1 MSDTTPRE
9 TGGVR
14 ARERLSPIQR
24 AYLVGGRDGLE
35 LSGPARYYLSCD
47 LAPDRA
53 AGIGDRLRRLVRDNT
68 VLRLREAPDL
78 SLTELAEDV
87 ARDVDARLRWVDD
100 ADFDAADDEV
110 RRACTSDAF
119 AFGDWPRFEVSVV
132 RSAHRARLHLVY
144 SLWLMDAASLG
155 VFLTELVAAGD
166 ETADRTST
174 DAAPST
180 VPASTGPAPSAVP
193 ASTDPAPSAV
203 PASGHRTP
211 SAVPAS
217 PRPAPAG
224 GVRPAPRRDRS
235 ARDERFWRARAAGLP
250 DAAEL
255 PLRPA
260 WRSAG
265 PAVSHRVVT
274 LAPATAARIDALASH
289 HALTPSMVYLAA
301 YGAVLGRLGGGSP
314 HTVTV
319 LHSRHTGPV
328 VPSSLGNRGSTMP
341 LEIPETTGQSFLDL
355 ARTVQSRYLGQAMH
369 GSLSGAEIARLAD
382 PAADLRRLAHP
393 FAFTALDVDSAREA
407 ALGLRRRWDDVQ
419 LRVPQVLIDHQV
431 VRESD
436 GTVRLGF
443 DWRTDCFDDG
453 FAEDFVARCE
463 EFVHELAASGEHW
476 TRRPARSPEPRAPR
490 TPTKTTPPADTLHH
504 RVLSRAADRPDA
516 PAVHDERGTLS
527 YAELTGQAHALA
539 ESLLDAGARPGDRV
553 AVHLPR
559 GRGQVVAM
567 LGGLLAGCTYVPLDH
582 ATPDGRL
589 DGIARRGAVRFA
601 VTAGGPAE
609 DARWAERGVRPLALP
624 AHGSVAGTPRP
635 AAAPHHPTA
644 YVIFTS
650 GSTGEP
656 KGVVISHTA
665 VLNTI
670 DAVNAEFGVTE
681 ADRVL
686 SVSSA
691 GFDLSVYDVFGPL
704 VRGGS
709 VVMLSEE
716 SAKSPSR
723 WAGLIER
730 HGVTLWNSAPALAS
744 LLAEERAAVPSVR
757 AFLLSGD
764 WIPLT
769 LPAALRRLAP
779 EAEVCSL
786 GGATEGSIWSV
797 FHRVGE
803 ADADGRSIPYGR
815 ALPGQEILVL
825 DAERREC
832 PDWQIG
838 EIHIAGAGVAD
849 GYANDPVKTAAAF
862 DDDPVYGR
870 LYRTGDRGRRHPGGV
885 VEFLGRTDSQVK
897 LNGHR
902 VELGEI
908 EHLIEKVPGVG
919 RCAAAV
925 RDGGR
930 RRRLVACVTLDG
942 DAPAGWRQDVLA
954 ALGNAV
960 PSYMIPEALLALDEL
975 PLNGN
980 GKLDRRRL
988 EELPW
993 DDSDTAEAPEAPGTT
1008 EAPAAERDVLSHEV
1022 SACWQEVLG
1031 EAPRGESFFAAGGS
1045 SYDAIRLLSVL
1056 RSRYGHDVP
1065 FGAFMTAPTVAGL
1078 AALCRRPRAS
1088 GGSGIWTY
1096 QPRSSAAPRLR
1107 LVLFPPV
1114 GGGVS
1119 CYAGLVGELA
1129 DDIDVHLVG
1138 LDAPLEEG
1146 TGGGLSG
1153 LARRCLAE
1161 LAGRVPSDAVP
1172 LVFAGWSFGGA
1183 LAHEAARV
1191 SEAPVARV
1199 VVIDTPVSPASRGGG
1214 TAAGGEETLLA
1225 GFLRDIR
1232 ETGGVRLDAGELSR
1246 DPVLATR
1253 FAVHRQNMTLLRD
1266 WTPAALTVPLVEFR
1280 AGDGPAE
1287 GDPGAWGRYARRE
1300 ESLVL
1305 AGGHFAVLTG
1315 ANTGRVRDAIEGV
1328 KSDDLA

>member
-1 MSDTTPRE
+1 MTDTTPRE
-9 TGGVR
+9 PGGH
-14 ARERLSPIQR
+14 AREPLSPIQR
-24 AYLVGGRDGLE
+24 AYLVGGQDGLE
-35 LSGPARYYLSCD
+35 LSGPARYHLSCD
-47 LAPDRA
+47 LSPDKA
-53 AGIGDRLRRLVRDNT
+53 AGIGARLRRLVRDNS
-68 VLRLREAPDL
+68 VLRLRKAADL
-78 SLTELAEDV
+78 SLTTLGEDV
-87 ARDVDARLRWVDD
+87 ARGVDAGLRWVDD

-110 RRACTSDAF
+110 RRACTSDSF
-119 AFGDWPRFEVSVV
+119 AFGDWPQFEVTVV
-132 RSAHRARLHLVY
+132 RSADRARLHLVY
-144 SLWLMDAASLG
+144 ALWLMDAASLG
-155 VFLTELVAAGD
+155 VFLSELVADRDGG
-166 ETADRTST
+166 EADPARR
-174 DAAPST
+174 
-180 VPASTGPAPSAVP
+180 VPAGVP
-193 ASTDPAPSAV
+193 A
-203 PASGHRTP
+203 
-211 SAVPAS
+211 
-217 PRPAPAG
+217 
-224 GVRPAPRRDRS
+224 APRRDRS
-235 ARDERFWRARAAGLP
+235 ARDERFWRARAAALP

-255 PLRPA
+255 PLRPE

-265 PAVSHRVVT
+265 PAVSHRMVT
-274 LAPATAARIDALASH
+274 LAPATAARIDALASS

-301 YGAVLGRLGGGSP
+301 YGAVLGRLGGGSA

-319 LHSRHTGPV
+319 LHARHTGPV
-328 VPSSLGNRGSTMP
+328 APTALGNRGSTMP
-341 LEIPETTGQSFLDL
+341 LEIPGTTGQSFADL
-355 ARTVQSRYLGQAMH
+355 ARTVQSRYLAQAMH

-393 FAFTALDVDSAREA
+393 FAFTALDVDSVREA

-419 LRVPQVLIDHQV
+419 LRVPQVLMDHQV

-443 DWRTDCFDDG
+443 DWRTDAFDAG

-463 EFVHELAASGEHW
+463 EFVRELAASGEHW
-476 TRRPARSPEPRAPR
+476 TRRPARSPAPPSPR
-490 TPTKTTPPADTLHH
+490 TPAGSPSADTLHQ
-504 RVLSRAADRPDA
+504 RVLRCAADRPEA
-516 PAVHDERGTLS
+516 PAVHDEEGTLS
-527 YAELTGQAHALA
+527 YAELVGQARSVA
-539 ESLLDAGARPGDRV
+539 ESLLDAGARTGDRV

-582 ATPDGRL
+582 GTPDGRL
-589 DGIARRGAVRFA
+589 DSIARRGAVRFA
-601 VTAGGPAE
+601 VTSGLPAA
-609 DARWAERGVRPLALP
+609 DARWSERGVRPLTLP
-624 AHGSVAGTPRP
+624 AHGPGPEAPRP
-635 AAAPHHPTA
+635 AVAADPTA

-686 SVSSA
+686 SVSSI

-704 VRGGS
+704 VCGGS

-716 SAKSPSR
+716 SAKSPAR
-723 WAGLIER
+723 WAELIGR

-744 LLAEERAAVPSVR
+744 LLAEERTAVPSVR

-769 LPAALRRLAP
+769 LPAVLRGLAP
-779 EAEVCSL
+779 EAGVVSL

-803 ADADGRSIPYGR
+803 ADGAGRSIPYGR

-825 DAERREC
+825 DAERDAC

-838 EIHIAGAGVAD
+838 EIHIAGLGVAD

-862 DDDPVYGR
+862 HDDPVYGR

-919 RCAAAV
+919 RCAVAV
-925 RDGGR
+925 RDSGR
-930 RRRLVACVTLDG
+930 RKQLVACVTLTEG
-942 DAPAGWRQDVLA
+942 ASAGWKRDVLTT
-954 ALGNAV
+954 LGNAV
-960 PSYMIPEALLALDEL
+960 PSYMIPEALLRLDEL

-988 EELPW
+988 EGLPW
-993 DDSDTAEAPEAPGTT
+993 EDTAAAD
-1008 EAPAAERDVLSHEV
+1008 APAAERDVLCQEV
-1022 SACWQEVLG
+1022 SACWEEVLG
-1031 EAPRGESFFAAGGS
+1031 EAPRGASFFAAGGS

-1065 FGAFMTAPTVAGL
+1065 FGEFMTAPTVTGL

-1088 GGSGIWTY
+1088 GGSGIWAY

-1119 CYAGLVGELA
+1119 CYAGLVRELS

-1138 LDAPLEEG
+1138 LDAPMDEEAA
-1146 TGGGLSG
+1146 GGEGLSR

-1161 LAGRVPSDAVP
+1161 LDGRVPSDAVP

-1191 SEAPVARV
+1191 SETPVARV
-1199 VVIDTPVSPASRGGG
+1199 VVVDTPVSPGSRGAG
-1214 TAAGGEETLLA
+1214 TAAGPEEALLD

-1232 ETGGVRLDAGELSR
+1232 ETGGVRLDAGQVST

-1253 FAVHRQNMTLLRD
+1253 FAVYRRNMTLLRR
-1266 WTPAALTVPLVEFR
+1266 WTPTPVSVPLVEFR
-1280 AGDGPAE
+1280 AQDGPAE
-1287 GDPGAWGRYARRE
+1287 ADPGAWGRFARRE
-1300 ESLVL
+1300 ESRVL
-1305 AGGHFAVLTG
+1305 AGGHFAVFDG
-1315 ANTGRVRDAIEGV
+1315 ANTRQVRNAIEGV
-1328 KSDDLA
+1328 KSDDRF

>member
-1 MSDTTPRE
+1 MSDTVMSDTVPRDP
-9 TGGVR
+9 GDGRVR
-14 ARERLSPIQR
+14 EPLSPIQR
-24 AYLVGGRDGLE
+24 AYLIGGQDGLE

-47 LAPDRA
+47 LSPDKA
-53 AGIGDRLRRLVRDNT
+53 AGVGARLRRLVRANS
-68 VLRLREAPDL
+68 VLRLSKAADL
-78 SLTELAEDV
+78 SLTPLREDV
-87 ARDVDARLRWVDD
+87 ARDVDADVRWVDD
-100 ADFDAADDEV
+100 AGFDAADDEV
-110 RRACTSDAF
+110 RRACVSDAF
-119 AFGDWPRFEVSVV
+119 AFGDWPQFEVSVV

-155 VFLTELVAAGD
+155 VFLAELVTDRDGGEGEPAV
-166 ETADRTST
+166 ADR
-174 DAAPST
+174 APHGT
-180 VPASTGPAPSAVP
+180 PGGPG
-193 ASTDPAPSAV
+193 T
-203 PASGHRTP
+203 
-211 SAVPAS
+211 
-217 PRPAPAG
+217 
-224 GVRPAPRRDRS
+224 PRRDRS
-235 ARDERFWRARAAGLP
+235 ARDERFWRTRAAALP

-255 PLRPA
+255 PLRPG
-260 WRSAG
+260 WRSVG
-265 PAVSHRVVT
+265 PAVSHRMVT
-274 LAPATAARIDALASH
+274 LDPVTAARIDTFASSH
-289 HALTPSMVYLAA
+289 GLTPSMVYLAA
-301 YGAVLGRLGGGSP
+301 YGAVLGRLGGGSA

-319 LHSRHTGPV
+319 LHSRRTGPV
-328 VPSSLGNRGSTMP
+328 SPDSLGNQGSTMP
-341 LEIPETTGQSFLDL
+341 LEVPGTTGQSFAEI
-355 ARTVQSRYLGQAMH
+355 ARAVQSRYLAQAMH

-393 FAFTALDVDSAREA
+393 FAFTAFDVDGSGEA

-431 VRESD
+431 ARESD

-443 DWRTDCFDDG
+443 DWRTEAFDAG

-463 EFVHELAASGEHW
+463 EFVRELAASGEHG
-476 TRRPARSPEPRAPR
+476 TRRPARSPASAPPRTATAAPTVPRAAHPV
-490 TPTKTTPPADTLHH
+490 THPVAVSAGGCADTLHG
-504 RVLSRAADRPDA
+504 RVLRCAADRPDA
-516 PAVHDERGTLS
+516 PAVHDEQGALS
-527 YAELTGQAHALA
+527 YAELVGQAHAVA
-539 ESLLDAGARPGDRV
+539 GSLLDAGARTGDRV

-567 LGGLLAGCTYVPLDH
+567 LGSLLAGCTYIPLDH
-582 ATPDGRL
+582 GAPDGRL
-589 DGIARRGAVRFA
+589 DSIARRGAVRFA
-601 VTAGGPAE
+601 VTEGRPTA
-609 DARWAERGVRPLALP
+609 DARWTERGARPLPLLA
-624 AHGSVAGTPRP
+624 AGVSAAGDPRP
-635 AAAPHHPTA
+635 LVAPSPTA

-656 KGVVISHTA
+656 KGVVISHAA

-670 DAVNAEFGVTE
+670 DAVNEEFAVTE

-686 SVSSA
+686 SVSSV

-704 VRGGS
+704 VRGGC
-709 VVMLSEE
+709 VVLLSEE
-716 SAKSPSR
+716 SAKSPAR
-723 WAGLIER
+723 WTELIDR

-744 LLAEERAAVPSVR
+744 LLAQERAALPSVR

-764 WIPLT
+764 WIPLK

-779 EAEVCSL
+779 EAEVVSL

-803 ADADGRSIPYGR
+803 ADGDGRSIPYGR

-825 DAERREC
+825 DAEREVC

-849 GYANDPVKTAAAF
+849 GYADDPVKTAAAF
-862 DDDPVYGR
+862 SDDPVYGR

-908 EHLIEKVPGVG
+908 EHLIEKTPGVG
-919 RCAAAV
+919 RCAVAV
-925 RDGGR
+925 RDRGR
-930 RRRLVACVTLDG
+930 RKQLVACVTLAERAAD
-942 DAPAGWRQDVLA
+942 GWRQGVLA
-954 ALGNAV
+954 ALRNAV
-960 PSYMIPEALLALDEL
+960 PSYMIPEALLELDEL

-980 GKLDRRRL
+980 GKLDRRALDR
-988 EELPW
+988 LPW
-993 DDSDTAEAPEAPGTT
+993 NDTADTAEAADTDAPT
-1008 EAPAAERDVLSHEV
+1008 ERDVLSHEV

-1065 FGAFMTAPTVAGL
+1065 FGEFMAAPTVAGL

-1119 CYAGLVGELA
+1119 CYAGLVRELA
-1129 DDIDVHLVG
+1129 GDIDVHVVG
-1138 LDAPLEEG
+1138 IDAPLEEG
-1146 TGGGLSG
+1146 ADGGGTLSG

-1161 LAGRVPSDAVP
+1161 LADRVPSDGVP
-1172 LVFAGWSFGGA
+1172 SVFAGWSFGGA
-1183 LAHEAARV
+1183 LAYEAARV
-1191 SEAPVARV
+1191 SRTPVARV
-1199 VVIDTPVSPASRGGG
+1199 VVIDTPVSPASRGGDG
-1214 TAAGGEETLLA
+1214 TPPDETAADGAGQALLD

-1232 ETGGVRLDAGELSR
+1232 ETSGVRLDAGQVTS
-1246 DPVLATR
+1246 DPVLDTR
-1253 FAVHRQNMTLLRD
+1253 FAVYRRNMTLLHGWD
-1266 WTPAALTVPLVEFR
+1266 PARSPVPLVEFR
-1280 AGDGPAE
+1280 AGNDPAE
-1287 GDPGAWGRYARRE
+1287 ADPDAWGRIARRT
-1300 ESLVL
+1300 SGPALT
-1305 AGGHFAVLTG
+1305 GGHFDVFDD
-1315 ANTGRVRDAIEGV
+1315 ANAKRVRDAIEGV
-1328 KSDDLA
+1328 KSVDDLDDRF